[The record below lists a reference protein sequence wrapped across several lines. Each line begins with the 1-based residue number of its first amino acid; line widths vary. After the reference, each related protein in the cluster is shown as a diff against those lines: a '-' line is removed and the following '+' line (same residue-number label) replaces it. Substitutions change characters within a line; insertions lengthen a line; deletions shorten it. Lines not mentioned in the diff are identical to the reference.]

1 MAHGTQVFNNFK
13 KFKVLCN
20 SVYIQGSWNLQ
31 FMAMVM
37 QLILENN
44 QVNII
49 SPGDWNN
56 DINFKIIHGKFH
68 CFDVHFLEIFVQV
81 IEIFL
86 DLFSLNLQNTRAPRG
101 QFFFDRCLILKKN
114 LICIYP
120 KFCPF
125 NKICTFLSQFFNL
138 GYKMIWL
145 ESLFLVI
152 TQWKKNKYLYTF
164 WQQFWSVLT

>member
-1 MAHGTQVFNNFK
+1 MSGGLFGDKISNYLHHDCGDCSDWNSIVRITTWCKLIKNTHLAHGTQVFNNFK
-13 KFKVLCN
+13 KFKLLCN
-20 SVYIQGSWNLQ
+20 SVYVQGSWNLQ

-86 DLFSLNLQNTRAPRG
+86 AWP
-101 QFFFDRCLILKKN
+101 I
-114 LICIYP
+114 
-120 KFCPF
+120 
-125 NKICTFLSQFFNL
+125 
-138 GYKMIWL
+138 
-145 ESLFLVI
+145 
-152 TQWKKNKYLYTF
+152 
-164 WQQFWSVLT
+164 